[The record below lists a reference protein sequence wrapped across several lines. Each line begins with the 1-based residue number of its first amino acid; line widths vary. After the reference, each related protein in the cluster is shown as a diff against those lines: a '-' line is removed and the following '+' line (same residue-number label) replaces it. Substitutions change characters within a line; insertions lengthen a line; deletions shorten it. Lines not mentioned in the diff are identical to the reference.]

1 MRIEAGKVS
10 EKDCLRMGLAFDSET
25 NEIVFPDNAVEA
37 EEETESM
44 KFATVGEG
52 DRYIRWSCEDLSV
65 GGTIASKFAVV
76 NQKMGFILVILE
88 ERSPYSPPQDS
99 EALRYLSKK
108 FPAQEWSSP

>member
-10 EKDCLRMGLAFDSET
+10 KKDCLRMRLAFDSET
-25 NEIVFPDNAVEA
+25 NEIIFPDNAREA
-37 EEETESM
+37 EETESM

-108 FPAQEWSSP
+108 FPAEEWSTPQ